1 VHLTVPYK
9 MCQRTRGSRVMNL
22 RDTYSGVNFVARTVM
37 SVEAAVAAGDLGRVS
52 SRGPVVNNAR

>member
-1 VHLTVPYK
+1 
-9 MCQRTRGSRVMNL
+9 MRL

-37 SVEAAVAAGDLGRVS
+37 SVEAGVTAGDLGRVS